1 MLQPY
6 RILLAEDHIIFR
18 ELIKKSLEET
28 DGLEVVGGVG
38 DGLVLLES
46 LETLNPQMVILD
58 ISLPSLSGLDAAR
71 KIKANHPEIKILML
85 TMHKSKDHL
94 TQALN
99 LGVDGYLLKEDAFRD
114 LLTAIGMIRDGKPYI
129 SKLLFQQA
137 LESFLQKPR
146 GKPKDS
152 DSLTPR
158 EIEVLKN
165 FGEGKSN
172 KEIASSLLI
181 SESTVRIHLKNIK
194 DKLHTK
200 TTVELI
206 RYALKHGYS
215 SLT

>member
-1 MLQPY
+1 MLEPY

-18 ELIKKSLEET
+18 ELIKKSLKET
-28 DGLEVVGGVG
+28 DGLEVVGDVS

-71 KIKANHPEIKILML
+71 KIKASHPDIKILML

-114 LLTAIGMIRDGKPYI
+114 LLTAIGMIRGGKPYI

-146 GKPKDS
+146 GKPKDP

-158 EIEVLKN
+158 EIEVLKY
-165 FGEGKSN
+165 FGGGKSN

-200 TTVELI
+200 TNVELI

-215 SLT
+215 DLT